1 MPASDLA
8 LKGLD
13 MHVYCSTVRE
23 SWPGLDVETLRGVA
37 LVGNIFQLLAHV
49 DCESK
54 GLSQEW
60 LHRPMKHMGSYRAE
74 MARAIEAG
82 QLE

>member
-8 LKGLD
+8 LRGLD
-13 MHVYCSTVRE
+13 MHVYCSAVRE
-23 SWPGLDVETLRGVA
+23 SWPGLDVETLQGVA
-37 LVGNIFQLLAHV
+37 IVGNIFQLLAHV
-49 DCESK
+49 DFESK